1 LDGESTIMTTA
12 LHGLRVLDLSRYV
25 AGAYCAKML
34 AAFGAEVIKV
44 EPPGTGDPARAVGPF
59 LHDRPD
65 PETSALFLYLN
76 TGKQGLTLN
85 LKHPQG
91 VDILKALVRD
101 TDILVENFRPSVM
114 PGLGLDYATLRTVN
128 PRLIMVSISSFGQ
141 SGPYRDYKANSMI
154 AYALGGYMYLNG
166 HAEREPLSGGGRQP
180 AYQGALHGY
189 AGALAALMARAQSG
203 QGQQVDISIQE
214 CMASLHQFTIN
225 RYVYVGR
232 IQTRLGNRY
241 QRAHPITIYPC
252 QDGLISLAVSQ
263 QEQYERL
270 LALTGLTEL
279 LHDARFATTFACSE
293 HSAAFDEYLA
303 PWLQAHRKHD
313 IVQRC
318 QANRIPAGFV
328 NDVAEVLDDP
338 QYRFR
343 GFWHELDHPVAGRQ
357 TYAGLPFHMS
367 ETPPVLTRACLL
379 GEHTHDI
386 LTTRLGYTASQ
397 LTALRDQGVI

>member
-1 LDGESTIMTTA
+1 MTAA
-12 LHGLRVLDLSRYV
+12 LQGIRVLDLSRYV

-59 LHDRPD
+59 LHNRPD

-91 VDILKALVRD
+91 VQILKDLVRD
-101 TDILVENFRPSVM
+101 TDILVENFRPCVM
-114 PGLGLDYATLRTVN
+114 PSLGLDYATLSAIN
-128 PRLIMVSISSFGQ
+128 PRLVMVSISSFGQ

-154 AYALGGYMYLNG
+154 SYALGGYMYLNG
-166 HAEREPLSGGGRQP
+166 HPERQPLAGGGRQP
-180 AYQGALHGY
+180 AYQGGLHGY
-189 AGALAALMARAQSG
+189 SGAMAAIIAREQSG
-203 QGQQVDISIQE
+203 QGQHVDISIQE
-214 CMASLHQFTIN
+214 CMASIHQFTIN

-232 IQTRLGNRY
+232 IQQRIGNRY
-241 QRAHPITIYPC
+241 QRAHPITIYSC
-252 QDGLISLAVSQ
+252 KDGLVSLAVSQ

-279 LHDARFATTFACSE
+279 LDDARFATTFSCSE
-293 HSAAFDEYLA
+293 HSAAFDEHLA
-303 PWLQAHRKHD
+303 PWLQAHGKHD
-313 IVQRC
+313 IVHRC

-328 NDVAEVLDDP
+328 NDVAEVMDEP
-338 QYRFR
+338 QYQFR
-343 GFWHELDHPVAGRQ
+343 GFWHELDHPIAGRQ
-357 TYAGLPFHMS
+357 TYAGFPFQMTA
-367 ETPPVLTRACLL
+367 TPPLLARTCLF

-386 LTTRLGYTASQ
+386 LTTRLGYNAAQ
-397 LTALRDQGVI
+397 LAALREQGVI